1 MRAVKSTGDSPE
13 DSDQHWMAEAVSIGL
28 AGMQENGGG
37 PFGAVIVRG
46 GELIA
51 SGWNQVT
58 SSLDPTAH
66 AEVTAIRAACQRL
79 ASFDLRGC
87 DLYTSCEPCPM
98 CLAATYWARVDR
110 MFFGCTRTDAAA
122 AGFDDDFIYQQIG
135 LETSARSLPMA
146 QVGRETAM
154 RLFSDWAVK
163 HDKIPY

>member
-1 MRAVKSTGDSPE
+1 MRAVEASGIATE
-13 DSDQHWMAEAVSIGL
+13 NMHERWMTKAVSIGL

-37 PFGAVIVRG
+37 PFGAIIVRG
-46 GELIA
+46 GELI
-51 SGWNQVT
+51 STGWNQVT
-58 SSLDPTAH
+58 RSLDPTAH
-66 AEVTAIRAACQRL
+66 AEVSAIRNACQRL

-98 CLAATYWARVDR
+98 CLAATYWARIDR
-110 MFFGCTRTDAAA
+110 MFFGCTRADAAA

-154 RLFSDWAVK
+154 QLFSDWALK